1 MKKLVI
7 ALILLMVSG
16 CAGAQ
21 QGVFKEK
28 VLETS
33 RNSSKPAWVFKTFK
47 ETKGGYEFS
56 GGVTEVSDYALG
68 ISEARAEAI
77 KNGVVSIQIKV
88 RSEFTK
94 FAEGSNMAPDSIGKW
109 VGDGIACLA
118 DSLYISGIQQK
129 EVYYEKVKY
138 NTQYKPHYNIWIL
151 CSISA
156 DEYLKAKIDAAQK
169 LVNKYQRDK
178 NEEARQKAEDLLDG
192 LREDESI

>member
-1 MKKLVI
+1 M
-7 ALILLMVSG
+7 
-16 CAGAQ
+16 
-21 QGVFKEK
+21 
-28 VLETS
+28 
-33 RNSSKPAWVFKTFK
+33 FKTFK

-151 CSISA
+151 CSISS

-178 NEEARQKAEDLLDG
+178 NEEARQKAEDLLDR

>member
-16 CAGAQ
+16 CAVTQ
-21 QGVFKEK
+21 QAVFKEK

-33 RNSSKPAWVFKTFK
+33 KSSSKPAWVFKTFK

-94 FAEGSNMAPDSIGKW
+94 FAEGSNMASDSIGKW

-151 CSISA
+151 CCISSV
-156 DEYLKAKIDAAQK
+156 EYLKAKIDAAQK

-178 NEEARQKAEDLLDG
+178 NEEARKKAEDLLDR

>member
-1 MKKLVI
+1 MKQTYLLLLLLVL
-7 ALILLMVSG
+7 AG
-16 CAGAQ
+16 CASTQ
-21 QGVFKEK
+21 QAIFKEK

-33 RNSSKPAWVFKTFK
+33 KNSSKPAWVFKTFK

-109 VGDGIACLA
+109 VGDGIAFLA

-129 EVYYEKVKY
+129 EVYFEKVKY

-156 DEYLKAKIDAAQK
+156 GEYLKAKIDAAQK

>member
-7 ALILLMVSG
+7 AIILLMVSG
-16 CAGAQ
+16 CAGTQ
-21 QGVFKEK
+21 QAIFKEK

-33 RNSSKPAWVFKTFK
+33 KNSSKPVWVFKTFK

-178 NEEARQKAEDLLDG
+178 NDEARQKAEDLLDR